1 MPRVVSGST
10 QGLPD
15 AHRFLDTLGGLGAG
29 PVPEARAMFT
39 PGEEIV
45 MARAPGRLDVM
56 GGIADY
62 SGSLVLQL
70 PIREATFAAV
80 QRDPERRLRIVSLPS
95 GDPERAAAFEM
106 PLQDFEAGGGA
117 LSYDDA
123 RARFARNPATRWA
136 AYAAGVWL
144 VLMRERGVMFAEG
157 ARVLISSDVP
167 EGKGVSSSAALEV
180 AVMTAT
186 AAAFGLALDPRES
199 AILCQKVENLVVGA
213 PCGVM
218 DQMTAACGEADRLLA
233 LLCQPAE
240 LQGHVALPED
250 LTVFGIDSGIRHAVS
265 GADYGSVR
273 VGAFMGYRML
283 AEAAGLAVR
292 TTSPGLP
299 AVVEDPRWHGY
310 LANLEP
316 SEFERYARRLPD
328 RILGSQFLARY
339 GGTTDPVT
347 RVEAGREY
355 PVLLPAAHP
364 VYEHFRVRAFAG
376 LLEGPAG
383 EGRSALLGELMA
395 QSHGSYSA
403 CGLGSSGTDRLVD
416 LAGEAGRAEGLYGAK
431 ITGGGSG
438 GTVAVLARRG
448 AAAEEAVARIAER
461 YAAETGRAIKLFSG
475 SSPGA
480 ASFGVLR
487 LAMD

>member
-1 MPRVVSGST
+1 MTFRIVSGST

-15 AHRFLDTLGGLGAG
+15 AGRFLETLAGLARS
-29 PVPEARAMFT
+29 PVSEARGLIV
-39 PGEEIV
+39 PGTEAV
-45 MARAPGRLDVM
+45 VARAPGRLDVM

-80 QRDPERRLRIVSLPS
+80 QRDRERRLRIVSLPA
-95 GDPERAAAFEM
+95 GPADRAAAFEM
-106 PLQDFEAGGGA
+106 PLAVLEGDGGVV
-117 LSYDDA
+117 SYEEA
-123 RARFARNPATRWA
+123 RAFFQRDPATRWA
-136 AYAAGVWL
+136 AYAAGVFL
-144 VLMRERGVMFAEG
+144 VLMRERASRFPEG
-157 ARVLISSDVP
+157 ARVLVASDVP

-180 AVMTAT
+180 AVMTAV
-186 AAAFGLALDPRES
+186 AAAFDIVLQPREL

-233 LLCQPAE
+233 LRCQPAE

-273 VGAFMGYRML
+273 VGAFMGYRIL
-283 AEAAGLAVR
+283 AEAAGLARGAPV
-292 TTSPGLP
+292 T
-299 AVVEDPRWHGY
+299 VDDPRWHGY
-310 LANLEP
+310 LANLSP
-316 SEFERYARRLPD
+316 SEFERLVSHLPE
-328 RILGSQFLARY
+328 RIVGGAYLARY
-339 GGTTDPVT
+339 GGTADSVTSVDP
-347 RVEAGREY
+347 AREY
-355 PVLLPAAHP
+355 AVRVPTAHP
-364 VYEHFRVRAFAG
+364 VYEHFRVGAFAG
-376 LLEGPAG
+376 LLG
-383 EGRSALLGELMA
+383 EPPSEHRRERLGELMYE
-395 QSHGSYSA
+395 SHASYSA
-403 CGLGSSGTDRLVD
+403 CGLGSAGTDRLVD
-416 LAGEAGRAEGLYGAK
+416 LVRDAGPARGLYGAK

-438 GTVAVLARRG
+438 GTVAVLARRSRE
-448 AAAEEAVARIAER
+448 AEETVARIAER
-461 YAAETGRAIKLFSG
+461 YAAETGRAVKVFSG